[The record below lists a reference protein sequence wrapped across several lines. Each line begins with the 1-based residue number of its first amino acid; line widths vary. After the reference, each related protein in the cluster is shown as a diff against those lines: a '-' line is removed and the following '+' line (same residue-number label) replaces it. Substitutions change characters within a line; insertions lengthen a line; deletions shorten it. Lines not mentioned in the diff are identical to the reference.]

1 MRAEFEHAKTK
12 NTTVQSLKSV
22 IEKKLERLIQRNPL
36 RTDFQEYYQ
45 KIIDEYNKEKDRQN
59 IEATFEA
66 LLKFVKE
73 LDEEESR
80 AVRERL
86 DEETLAIY
94 DLLVKPDLKFQ
105 EIQKIKKVA
114 KKLLETLKEK
124 LKDLYKWQDREP
136 TRDEVKVLIRN
147 FLWDVAT
154 GLPVDCYSQNDVV
167 KKTEAVFYHV
177 YRAYPT
183 VPSPY
188 YAIVGN

>member
-1 MRAEFEHAKTK
+1 LRAEFEHAKTK

-36 RTDFQEYYQ
+36 RTDFQEHYE
-45 KIIDEYNKEKDRQN
+45 KIIDEYNKEKDRQS

-66 LLKFVKE
+66 LLKFVQD

-80 AVRERL
+80 AVREGL

-94 DLLVKPDLKFQ
+94 DLLVKPELKPQ
-105 EIQKIKKVA
+105 ETQKIKKVA
-114 KKLLETLKEK
+114 KELLKTLKAK
-124 LKDLYKWQDREP
+124 LKDLYRWQDREP
-136 TRDEVKVLIRN
+136 TRDDVKVLIRN
-147 FLWDVAT
+147 FLWEEAT
-154 GLPVDCYSQNDVV
+154 GLPDDYTQNDIN

-177 YRAYPT
+177 YRAYPK

-188 YAIVGN
+188 YASVGN